1 MLPILNPAHG
11 NLSNSNRNLDIELF
25 RAYAIAITLV
35 AHFGSLIPEYY
46 AWSGYFWLGGGVDLF
61 FSISGFLITRS
72 LLESLEANNSFF
84 AYAKLFWI
92 RRVFRLW
99 PAAFFWSSIVLAVSV
114 FFNVERSFGGRELVL
129 NSWVFGVLNIENLYI
144 YVCANQN
151 PPCGGTPLWH
161 YWSLS
166 LEEQFYLLL
175 PFFLFFIGRRKL
187 LIWPCLIIAIYQATS
202 VRPWGSLLW
211 FIRSDAL
218 MYGTVIALGWHY
230 YRSALDSVFSH
241 SPRWCLQALLS
252 ILLVLL
258 ILVARDDVSR
268 HYHGL
273 VAVTAGFMVL
283 IASKDSCLFTTSRVS
298 RFAAKYIGSRSYSLY
313 LVHLPVFSI
322 MRELILNFG
331 LLDIVGNEQHRI
343 YTVVL
348 GLAAALIIADFS
360 FRFIE
365 SPLRTFGRRISI
377 GTKNKTNMQIARQT

>member
-1 MLPILNPAHG
+1 MLPILNPVHG
-11 NLSNSNRNLDIELF
+11 NLSNSKRNLDIELF
-25 RAYAIAITLV
+25 RAYAISITLV
-35 AHFGSLIPEYY
+35 AHFGALIPEYY

-84 AYAKLFWI
+84 TYAKFFWI

-99 PAAFFWSSIVLAVSV
+99 PAALFWSSIVLAVSV
-114 FFNVERSFGGRELVL
+114 FFNVERSFGSRESVL
-129 NSWVFGVLNIENLYI
+129 NSWVFGILNIENLYI

-151 PPCGGTPLWH
+151 PPCSGTPLWH

-175 PFFLFFIGRRKL
+175 PFVLFFIGRRKL

-230 YRSALDSVFSH
+230 YRSALDSVFCR

-252 ILLVLL
+252 ILSVLL
-258 ILVARDDVSR
+258 IVVARDDVSR

-273 VAVTAGFMVL
+273 VAVTAGFVVL
-283 IASKDSCLFTTSRVS
+283 IASKDSCLFTTPRAS

-313 LVHLPVFSI
+313 LVHMPVFSI
-322 MRELILNFG
+322 MRELIIGFG
-331 LLDIVGNEQHRI
+331 LLDIIGNERHRI
-343 YTVVL
+343 YAIVL
-348 GLAAALIIADFS
+348 GLVVALIIAEFS
-360 FRFIE
+360 FRLIE

-377 GTKNKTNMQIARQT
+377 DTKN

>member
-1 MLPILNPAHG
+1 MLPILNPVYG
-11 NLSNSNRNLDIELF
+11 DLSNQRKNLDIELF
-25 RAYAIAITLV
+25 RGYAIAITLV
-35 AHFGSLIPEYY
+35 AHFGALIPEYN
-46 AWSGYFWLGGGVDLF
+46 AWLGYFWLGGGVDLF

-72 LLESLEANNSFF
+72 LLESLEANTSFL
-84 AYAKLFWI
+84 AYANLFWI

-99 PAAFFWSSIVLAVSV
+99 PAALFWSSIALTVSI
-114 FFNVERSFGGRELVL
+114 FFNVERSFGDRESVL
-129 NSWVFGVLNIENLYI
+129 NSWFFGTLNIENLYI

-151 PPCGGTPLWH
+151 PPCGKTPLWN

-175 PFFLFFIGRRKL
+175 PFILFFIGRRKL
-187 LIWPCLIIAIYQATS
+187 LIWPCLIIAVYQATS

-230 YRSALDSVFSH
+230 YHSAFESVFRRP
-241 SPRWCLQALLS
+241 PRWCLQALLS
-252 ILLVLL
+252 ILSVLL
-258 ILVARDDVSR
+258 IVVARNDVSR

-283 IASKDSCLFTTSRVS
+283 VASQDGRLFTASRVS
-298 RFAAKYIGSRSYSLY
+298 RFAANYIGSRSYSLY
-313 LVHLPVFSI
+313 LVHMPVFSI
-322 MRELILNFG
+322 VREITLNFG
-331 LLDIVGNEQHRI
+331 LLDIVANEQHRI
-343 YTVVL
+343 YAIAL
-348 GLAAALIIADFS
+348 GLAVALMLTEFS

-377 GTKNKTNMQIARQT
+377 GTKNPTERQVVRQT